1 MSIQDAIV
9 QATRD
14 ILSSYLAPELVE
26 QLIDDIIHRI
36 APDIETALND
46 FAGFDFTKNS
56 TRKSQANNTTRKV
69 STRGRKRRETSAT
82 DTGDDMDNGL
92 TSDMTTLESEPSAE
106 QMS

>member
-26 QLIDDIIHRI
+26 QLTDDIVHRI
-36 APDIETALND
+36 APDIESALND
-46 FAGFDFTKNS
+46 FAGFDFTKNA
-56 TRKSQANNTTRKV
+56 TRKSQASQATRKTN
-69 STRGRKRRETSAT
+69 TRGRKRREQNA
-82 DTGDDMDNGL
+82 GDELENNLGGGL
-92 TSDMTTLESEPSAE
+92 PTLDPEPSAE